1 MSLIKVGAIPSA
13 VLLSLLSQQAIG
25 AGFAVIEHSASG
37 MGNAF
42 AGAAAVADDASTAW
56 FNPAGLTRFKTPQ
69 LVLSGH
75 VIIPTAD
82 FTDKG
87 SFVSPALTGGT
98 AIPGTLTGRN
108 DEGGAIGVVPNL
120 YYTRAL
126 NDNTWFGLSFN
137 VPFGLATDYKSDWVG
152 RYHAIESAVS
162 TLNIN
167 PSLAWRINDQLS
179 FGAGINAQYI
189 TVNLSNAIDSTA
201 ACLSIAA
208 SNPLLAPACTAA
220 GVGFDASGVV
230 PLAGNL
236 ATDSL
241 ADIEGAHDWSF
252 GFNFGFM
259 YEPSQTT
266 SVGFTYR
273 SEIEQN
279 PEGDVDFTLNPGFA
293 AVLAGAGIPL
303 FQDGAVSAGAS
314 LPASVSLSIAHRI
327 DSKFQLL
334 ADVTWTGWSSFEE
347 LRIEFANPLQPDA
360 FTDESWE
367 DVFRYSIGANY
378 RHSDDLTLRAG
389 LAFDEEAIPNA
400 SFRTPRIPGN
410 DRTWISF
417 GAGYKF
423 RENIDLDFGF
433 AHLFVDDT
441 PIDHVNENGYG
452 IRGEYQAD
460 VNILSSQLT
469 WKF

>member
-1 MSLIKVGAIPSA
+1 MNPIKVGAIPSA
-13 VLLSLLSQQAIG
+13 ILISLLSHQAIG
-25 AGFAVIEHSASG
+25 SGFAVIEHSASG

-42 AGAAAVADDASTAW
+42 AGAAAIAEDASTAW
-56 FNPAGLTRFKTPQ
+56 FNPAGLTRFKEPQ

-87 SFVSPALTGGT
+87 SFVNAALTGGT
-98 AIPGTLTGRN
+98 VVPGSLRGSN
-108 DEGGAIGVVPNL
+108 DDGGAVGIVPNL

-126 NDNTWFGLSFN
+126 NDTTWFGFSLN
-137 VPFGLATDYKSDWVG
+137 APFGLATDYKSDWVG
-152 RYHAIESAVS
+152 RYHALESAVAA
-162 TLNIN
+162 LNIN
-167 PSLAWRINDQLS
+167 PSLAWRINDKLS
-179 FGAGINAQYI
+179 FGAGISAQYI
-189 TVNLSNAIDSTA
+189 TVTLSNAIDSAA

-208 SNPLLAPACTAA
+208 TNPLLAAACTQA
-220 GVGFDASGVV
+220 GVGVDGNGV

-236 ATDSL
+236 ATDSKANIED
-241 ADIEGAHDWSF
+241 ADDWSF

-259 YEPSQTT
+259 YEPSQATRI
-266 SVGFTYR
+266 GFSYR
-273 SEIEQN
+273 SEIEQE

-303 FQDGAVSAGAS
+303 FQDGAVSAGAA
-314 LPASVSLSIAHRI
+314 LPASVSFSVAHTVNN
-327 DSKFQLL
+327 KLQLL
-334 ADVTWTGWSSFEE
+334 GDITWTGWSSFEE
-347 LRIEFANPLQPDA
+347 LRIKFANPLQPDA

-378 RHSDDLTLRAG
+378 QYNKDLILRAG
-389 LAFDEEAIPNA
+389 LAFDEEAIPDE

-423 RENIDLDFGF
+423 REHIDLDFGF
-433 AHLFVDDT
+433 SHLFVADT
-441 PIDHVNENGYG
+441 PIDHINENGYG
-452 IRGEYQAD
+452 IRGVYEAD